1 MMSGLKSP
9 HRLIAAS
16 FLLLA
21 FSVSFAADEPTE
33 PDQKTAA
40 TLSFGGVDYLHR
52 WSKNGQNEFTPKG
65 QEDLAKWQD
74 MITINVHEGVV
85 NGDQLADLANRVLGN
100 YQGAGKIL
108 RTDSKPRTPQRE
120 AEHLAV
126 ALLRTPTFLE
136 AVFARFVLVDGVGY
150 VMVYSHRIYNK
161 DAAKIGEW
169 IQANGPSLE
178 TTLMGWKSMPTLA
191 ALKTLPQNN

>member
-1 MMSGLKSP
+1 MNSGLKSP

-100 YQGAGKIL
+100 YQARARYCGRIQ
-108 RTDSKPRTPQRE
+108 S
-120 AEHLAV
+120 
-126 ALLRTPTFLE
+126 LE
-136 AVFARFVLVDGVGY
+136 RRSARRSIWRWRF
-150 VMVYSHRIYNK
+150 SAHRLSWK
-161 DAAKIGEW
+161 
-169 IQANGPSLE
+169 PSLHG
-178 TTLMGWKSMPTLA
+178 LS
-191 ALKTLPQNN
+191 